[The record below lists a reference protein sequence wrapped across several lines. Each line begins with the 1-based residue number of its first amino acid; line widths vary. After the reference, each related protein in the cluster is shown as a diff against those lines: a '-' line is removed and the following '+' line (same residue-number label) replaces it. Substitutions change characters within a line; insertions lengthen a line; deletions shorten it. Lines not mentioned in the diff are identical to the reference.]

1 MNLGVLKNSTAYPYL
16 FLLDF
21 SRLIQYT
28 SENLTFKG
36 SPERLTR
43 CQRKETTIETSKQVL
58 ICYFCVNILTET
70 LQCKVFL
77 YLIPLKF
84 KEEKL

>member
-21 SRLIQYT
+21 SDLLKYT
-28 SENLTFKG
+28 SKNLTFKG

-43 CQRKETTIETSKQVL
+43 CQRKETTMETSKQVL

-70 LQCKVFL
+70 LQVQGFSL
-77 YLIPLKF
+77 SDPLKI
-84 KEEKL
+84 